1 MLVSVKEVRGC
12 VDFLPNQQ
20 SPGDSVFVN
29 VCVWVCVA
37 QANNCE
43 LTSPDNSLCLRMAS
57 FIRSYVTSSVQFTRA
72 FLVMLGN
79 VPEGNGYFN
88 HY

>member
-1 MLVSVKEVRGC
+1 MCGFFAQSAVSRGLC
-12 VDFLPNQQ
+12 F
-20 SPGDSVFVN
+20 
-29 VCVWVCVA
+29 CVWVCVA
-37 QANNCE
+37 QANNRE

>member
-1 MLVSVKEVRGC
+1 MLVSDKEVRRC

-29 VCVWVCVA
+29 VWVCVA

>member
-1 MLVSVKEVRGC
+1 MCGFFAKSAVSRGLC
-12 VDFLPNQQ
+12 FCEC
-20 SPGDSVFVN
+20 

-37 QANNCE
+37 QANNRE

>member
-1 MLVSVKEVRGC
+1 MCGFFAQSAVSRGLCFCEC
-12 VDFLPNQQ
+12 VWGF
-20 SPGDSVFVN
+20 
-29 VCVWVCVA
+29 VWVCVA
-37 QANNCE
+37 QANTRE